1 MDLSQE
7 ELKIINMLFDNIFS
21 LEDRKRLLLQ
31 ANANLHIDF
40 ALNGANSEK
49 IYKMFDSAFKL
60 EHKIQAIE
68 LNYLTYGYKFKDIHE
83 LIKNRDVL
91 IYNHYDS
98 SWRNK
103 RANRFNRYSYC

>member
-1 MDLSQE
+1 MNLSQE
-7 ELKIINMLFDNIFS
+7 EVRIINMLFDNIFS
-21 LEDRKRLLLQ
+21 LEDRKKLLLQ
-31 ANANLHIDF
+31 ANSESYIDF
-40 ALNGANSEK
+40 ALNGESGEK
-49 IYKMFDSAFKL
+49 IYKMFDSAFEL

-68 LNYLTYGYKFKDIHE
+68 LNYLTRGYKFKSIHE
-83 LIKNRDVL
+83 LIENRDVL